1 MNAQRP
7 NLAIKPFR
15 PDTPNWK
22 VFEAIRNE
30 ASDDDRR
37 RIPAATQA
45 SIEQTTRMLNTIPSA
60 MNEFVSAIV
69 NKVGLTIAI
78 NRNWTNRLAKFKRG
92 MLENGAFIEEIHSGL
107 VQAYVYDHDQDYGEK
122 ALFARERPEVQA
134 DYHAINRENFYK
146 ITVDTIALKRAFTSE
161 TGLAQF
167 INNLMDAPTTSD
179 NWDEYLAMRQLFAHY
194 EENGGF
200 FKVHIPTIPTDAE
213 ATVQARQALRLM
225 RTYIGKLGFPSFNY
239 SVSGMPVWA
248 DPGDL
253 ELFVT
258 PEFQAAM
265 DVEALAGLFNVS
277 YAEVSSRIT
286 VIDRFPA
293 GMEDIQAIL
302 TTPDFFVV
310 ADTLYT
316 TTNQPNPVGLHENF
330 FLHHHQIV
338 SYSRFVPAIAFTYGE
353 GTEVTEIEPDWT
365 GIEFAVVNADG
376 QPVTTVER
384 GKSYEFNGS
393 LLNGTANDVDG
404 AIRIEVSGNNF
415 RTYATQ
421 TVLHVSSFEDHNTI
435 TVKAV
440 GVDDPSYTKEITLT
454 VVGDRLVLWPNPEVL
469 PDADADGIAERTP
482 KEPARIGNTVTIPNV
497 TGVQYKVDGANVANG
512 STHQATA
519 APGITVTAEAR
530 SGYELAPGSVT
541 SWTFIATS
549 PEN

>member
-7 NLAIKPFR
+7 NLTIRPFKP
-15 PDTPNWK
+15 DVPNWK
-22 VFEAIRNE
+22 VLEAIRNE
-30 ASDDDRR
+30 ASDDYRR

-45 SIEQTTRMLNTIPSA
+45 SIEQTTRLLNTVPSA
-60 MNEFVSAIV
+60 MNEFVAAIV

-78 NRNWTNRLAKFKRG
+78 NRNWTNKLAKFKRG
-92 MLENGAFIEEIHSGL
+92 MLENGAFIEEIHTGL

-146 ITVDTIALKRAFTSE
+146 ITVDTIALKRAFLTE

-167 INNLMDAPTTSD
+167 INSLMDAPTNSD
-179 NWDEYLAMRQLFAHY
+179 NWDEYLAMRQLFGHY

-200 FKVHIPTIPTDAE
+200 FKVNIPEIPTTTQAGVE
-213 ATVQARQALRLM
+213 ARQALRAI
-225 RTYIGKLGFPSFNY
+225 RTMIGKLGFPSYNY

-248 DPGDL
+248 DPSDL

-293 GMEDIQAIL
+293 GMEEIQAIL

-338 SYSRFVPAIAFTYGE
+338 SYSRFVPAIAFTTGAGTIIEEVEPDFTDVTFSVVNTE
-353 GTEVTEIEPDWT
+353 GQAITTVQRGMSYELNGVTE
-365 GIEFAVVNADG
+365 NATDG
-376 QPVTTVER
+376 
-384 GKSYEFNGS
+384 
-393 LLNGTANDVDG
+393 DVDG
-404 AIRIEVSGNNF
+404 AIRITLGGTGATKRS
-415 RTYATQ
+415 YATQ
-421 TVLHVSSFEDHNTI
+421 TVLHVSAFEE
-435 TVKAV
+435 
-440 GVDDPSYTKEITLT
+440 SSQITLT
-454 VVGDRLVLWPNPEVL
+454 ATSVDDESLSETITLSVVGDRLVLWPNPEVIE
-469 PDADADGIAERTP
+469 DADNDGTPERTP
-482 KEPARIGNTVTIPNV
+482 LEPARVGNTVTIPNA
-497 TGVQYKVDGANVANG
+497 TGVQYAVGGTPAANG
-512 STHQATA
+512 STHTATA
-519 APGITVTAEAR
+519 SPGITVTATAR
-530 SGYELAPGSVT
+530 AGSEIKPGATT
-541 SWTFIATS
+541 SWTFIA
-549 PEN
+549 E

>member
-7 NLAIKPFR
+7 SLAIRPFK

-30 ASDDDRR
+30 ASDDYRR

-60 MNEFVSAIV
+60 MNEFVAAIV

-78 NRNWTNRLAKFKRG
+78 NRNWTNRLSKFKRG

-146 ITVDTIALKRAFTSE
+146 ITVDTVALKRAFTTE
-161 TGLAQF
+161 TGLATF

-200 FKVHIPTIPTDAE
+200 FKVNIPAIPTDAE
-213 ATVQARQALRLM
+213 AGIEARQALRKI
-225 RTYIGKLGFPSFNY
+225 RTYIGKLGFPSYNY

-286 VIDRFPA
+286 VIDQFPA
-293 GMEDIQAIL
+293 GMEEIQAIL

-338 SYSRFVPAIAFTYGE
+338 SYSRFVPAIAFTTGA
-353 GTEVTEIEPDWT
+353 GTEIAPIEPDWT
-365 GIEFAVVNADG
+365 SIDFAVVNSSG
-376 QPVTTVER
+376 QSVTTVER
-384 GKSYEFNGS
+384 GKSYEFNGA
-393 LLNGTANDVDG
+393 LVNGTANDVDG
-404 AIRIEVSGNNF
+404 AIRITVEGNDV

-421 TVLHVSSFEDHNTI
+421 TVLHVSAFEPASTI
-435 TVKAV
+435 TVTAV
-440 GVDDPSYTKEITLT
+440 GVDDPTLT
-454 VVGDRLVLWPNPEVL
+454 KSIELTVTGDRLVLWPNPEVVE
-469 PDADADGIAERTP
+469 DADNDGIPEAMP
-482 KEPARIGNTVTIPNV
+482 KEPARIGNTVTIPTV
-497 TGVQYKVDGANVANG
+497 TGVQYSVDGSPVANG
-512 STHQATA
+512 STHEAAASPGTAVTA
-519 APGITVTAEAR
+519 AAR
-530 SGYELAPGSVT
+530 AGYELAAGAVT
-541 SWTFIATS
+541 SWTFIA
-549 PEN
+549 E

>member
-7 NLAIKPFR
+7 SLTIKPFK

-30 ASDDDRR
+30 ASDDYRR
-37 RIPAATQA
+37 RVPAATQA
-45 SIEQTTRMLNTIPSA
+45 SIEQTTRALNNYPGG
-60 MNEFVSAIV
+60 MNEFVAAIV
-69 NKVGLTIAI
+69 NKVGLTIAQ

-92 MLENGAFIEEIHSGL
+92 MLEDGAYIEEIHTGL
-107 VQAYVYDHDQDYGEK
+107 VQAYVYDHDQDYGEQ

-146 ITVDTIALKRAFTSE
+146 ITVDTVALKRAFTSP
-161 TGLAQF
+161 TGLATF
-167 INNLMDAPTTSD
+167 VNNLMDAPTTSD

-200 FKVHIPTIPTDAE
+200 FKVHIPAIPNDAAAE
-213 ATVQARQALRLM
+213 IPARQALRTI
-225 RTYIGKLGFPSFNY
+225 RAYIGKLGFPSFNY

-248 DPGDL
+248 DPTDL

-277 YAEVSSRIT
+277 YGEISSRIT
-286 VIDRFPA
+286 VIDKFPA
-293 GMEDIQAIL
+293 SMGDIQAVL

-338 SYSRFVPAIAFTYGE
+338 SYSRFVPAIAFTTGA
-353 GTEVTEIEPDWT
+353 GTIVEEIEPDFT
-365 GIEFAVVNADG
+365 GITFDVVDVDG
-376 QPVTTVER
+376 DPITTVER
-384 GKSYEFNGS
+384 GMSYEFHGVTTNATDG
-393 LLNGTANDVDG
+393 DVDG
-404 AIRIEVSGNNF
+404 AIRITVEGNNY

-421 TVLHVSSFEDHNTI
+421 TVLHVSSFEPASTI
-435 TVKAV
+435 TVTATS
-440 GVDDPSYTKEITLT
+440 VDDPTLTKEITLT
-454 VVGDRLVLWPNPEVL
+454 VVGDRLVLWPDPEVL
-469 PDADADGIAERTP
+469 EDADDDGLAEREP
-482 KEPARIGNTVTIPNV
+482 LQPARVANKVTIPNV
-497 TGVQYKVDGANVANG
+497 TGVQYKVGGVNAANG
-512 STHQATA
+512 SEHTATA
-519 APGITVTAEAR
+519 SPGITVTAVAR
-530 SGYELAPGSVT
+530 AGYEIKPGAT
-541 SWTFIATS
+541 ASWTFIA
-549 PEN
+549 E